1 MPLRIDCPEKGKI
14 CADTERLPADAFQK
28 IKFTSRTVQETAP
41 HSKMPA
47 SVGMHHAASVHFQL
61 PVSLRMV
68 RQVVEQGKWNSR
80 NSSIQ
85 SAVTGV
91 QPFAVKISWMRL
103 RSLVSV
109 SVVPAV

>member
-1 MPLRIDCPEKGKI
+1 
-14 CADTERLPADAFQK
+14 
-28 IKFTSRTVQETAP
+28 
-41 HSKMPA
+41 MPA